1 MVREIVQARK
11 RSGERVRY
19 LLEVFAEGD
28 HFTSTLAKLD
38 ERGAPVAE
46 RVAPRFYG
54 ITAEQAH
61 RRMIAVLE
69 NDYDEIA
76 VVPRE

>member
-1 MVREIVQARK
+1 MVREIVQASR
-11 RSGERVRY
+11 RTGERVRY

-28 HFTSTLAKLD
+28 HYTSTLAKLD
-38 ERGAPVAE
+38 ERGEAVEE

-54 ITAEQAH
+54 ITSEQAR
-61 RRMIAVLE
+61 RRMITILE

-76 VVPRE
+76 VVPHE